1 MAKSAQE
8 AEKRSVL
15 IVEDSDDFS
24 NLMKYLIEDMG
35 FHGVQF
41 PVDEEDIIGWAKEH
55 KPAVILMDL
64 ALRRKGGM
72 EFISELKEDTAT
84 KLIPILVISG
94 RDLSSKEILE
104 LQMKDVRYLR
114 KGRMDMHEI
123 KQAIAEA
130 ALTSLGAPAP
140 KEK

>member
-1 MAKSAQE
+1 MSKPAQD
-8 AEKRSVL
+8 AEKRTVL

-24 NLMKYLIEDMG
+24 NLMKYVIEDMG
-35 FHGVQF
+35 FVGVQF

-55 KPAVILMDL
+55 NPAVILMDL

-72 EFISELKEDTAT
+72 EFIEELKAESSTRN
-84 KLIPILVISG
+84 IPIVIISG

-104 LQMKDVRYLR
+104 LQVRDVQYLR

-123 KQAIAEA
+123 RQAISDA
-130 ALTSLGAPAP
+130 ASAGKPAP
-140 KEK
+140 TPKSK